1 MKCFFVVIVEISI
14 NIYTISFALQHPPH
28 WPEKERD
35 KSAPGTEILTLVY
48 FII

>member
-35 KSAPGTEILTLVY
+35 KSAPAYDFNTSLFY
-48 FII
+48 